1 MYKVDPDDMFLVYT
15 GKQVDVNKN
24 FKEEMIED
32 KSEVIC
38 VKCSMFRKEE
48 KKSNQ
53 LLINVNEGVE
63 KRDSEKSIGEKISS
77 SNLIE
82 AVKI

>member
-1 MYKVDPDDMFLVYT
+1 MYQVDPDDMFMVYT

-32 KSEVIC
+32 HSEVIC

-48 KKSNQ
+48 KKTSVMN
-53 LLINVNEGVE
+53 LNEGVD

-82 AVKI
+82 VVKI

>member
-15 GKQVDVNKN
+15 GRQVDVNKN

-32 KSEVIC
+32 QSEVIC

-48 KKSNQ
+48 KKTVV
-53 LLINVNEGVE
+53 INVNEGVE
-63 KRDSEKSIGEKISS
+63 KRDSEKIIGEKISS